1 MQYGSATHKPNRQK
15 FFHDHRSA
23 IAPVGIVA
31 VVSIK
36 TIMKK
41 KSTMTDTSPTA
52 VPRKNPFVPMIP
64 YLNAPVS
71 APAASLTAPRPQPSV
86 KTESPGPRDGYHPGA
101 TGPFHQL
108 PHPIAKPYAQNA
120 RQPSG

>member
-1 MQYGSATHKPNRQK
+1 MTK
-15 FFHDHRSA
+15 FFHDQRSA

-41 KSTMTDTSPTA
+41 KSTMTP
-52 VPRKNPFVPMIP
+52 
-64 YLNAPVS
+64 
-71 APAASLTAPRPQPSV
+71 ASLTAPLRNQPVVPMMPYVNAPVRAPAASV
-86 KTESPGPRDGYHPGA
+86 TAPKPHPPFSTDKPGPSDAYHPGG

-108 PHPIAKPYAQNA
+108 PHPIAKP
-120 RQPSG
+120 